1 MPIDALLQNLLQKTM
16 MTMSKRLGLLAGVL
30 ACSAMLTACG
40 LKGDLYLP
48 EPGDS
53 SPEAIQPA
61 TVTDATKTAESD
73 DAEDGIDDG
82 ID

>member
-1 MPIDALLQNLLQKTM
+1 MPIDALLANLLQKKM
-16 MTMSKRLGLLAGVL
+16 MTMSNRLGLLAGIL

-48 EPGDS
+48 EPGDN
-53 SPEAIQPA
+53 SPEA
-61 TVTDATKTAESD
+61 VTDPIKTAES

-82 ID
+82 VD